1 MADSRLKDVHGASDA
16 GGRFEL
22 AHSTKG
28 IGQQLLVVCGIYGHT
43 ASLQINDMK
52 MITIDKN
59 GISRTT
65 KRWVQRLQAFIE
77 IDLNQLFAW
86 VFNQSV
92 DKVGIALGHGQMVR
106 VSASRDFTT
115 AQNDL

>member
-1 MADSRLKDVHGASDA
+1 VANTGLKDVHCASDA

-28 IGQQLLVVCGIYGHT
+28 IGQELLVVLCIHSHS

-52 MITIDKN
+52 MIAIDQN
-59 GISRTT
+59 GIGCAA
-65 KRWVQRLQAFIE
+65 KRWVQRLQTLIE

-86 VFNQSV
+86 VFNQGV